1 MLNNRAHTSADVD
14 LRGIAKRAMLDRGFL
29 IQVPEEAQRQ
39 LKIEKEPAFETLKL
53 PDLTSWMW
61 SSIDNDDSRDLD
73 QIEYAKKEKAGT
85 RIYIGVADVDW
96 FVPKNTALDQAA
108 EHKTTTLSTGIITFT
123 LL

>member
-1 MLNNRAHTSADVD
+1 M
-14 LRGIAKRAMLDRGFL
+14 IDRGFL
-29 IQVPEEAQRQ
+29 IQVPEEAQSQ
-39 LKIEKEPAFETLKL
+39 LKIEREPAFETLKV

-96 FVPKNTALDQAA
+96 FVPLNTPLDQAA
-108 EHKTTTLSTGIITFT
+108 QQGDRRTGRRNQLGTDAMPGGEHVLEASLIHS
-123 LL
+123 